1 MTSYP
6 RHPGAGAGRKLT
18 SRRTGRTFPISDS
31 GAHFLLT
38 RGFVPVGGCAGD
50 KAILEAQSVQVFYRL
65 MGSAEGVFFGLL
77 KKRGA
82 FFV

>member
-18 SRRTGRTFPISDS
+18 SRRTGRTFLINDS